1 MKKIVALSLV
11 GLTVFTTS
19 CVSKKKYVELEN
31 QYNNTRS
38 TLTKT
43 QMEKEQIEAK
53 YAKIEERVASYNAK
67 IQSLSDTN
75 NKRLQNI
82 DGVVISENDKENM
95 RKALAN
101 VDSKELA
108 QAKTLKDSMNL
119 IISHNLKKNL
129 DTSLIAAGEED
140 DIDITIDERSEERR
154 VGKRV

>member
-38 TLTKT
+38 TLAKT

-67 IQSLSDTN
+67 IQSLSDS
-75 NKRLQNI
+75 NKDRKSTRLNSSH
-82 DGVVISENDKENM
+82 VRISY
-95 RKALAN
+95 A
-101 VDSKELA
+101 VFC
-108 QAKTLKDSMNL
+108 
-119 IISHNLKKNL
+119 LKK
-129 DTSLIAAGEED
+129 
-140 DIDITIDERSEERR
+140 
-154 VGKRV
+154 